1 MKINV
6 SLDPDSIESLSQSTA
21 WWDSL
26 TAAQQRSYLAK
37 HPKSKFA
44 QTAKDKMKT
53 PKGVANKIRQRA
65 DQLLLDADTEPL
77 TRKRLPIIR
86 TLNDS
91 MPVRTKANVAA
102 FYNALENDKVSFATR
117 TDSKSLGLML
127 RKLGERDRSPSIY
140 RDTLTRM
147 FRPKDPKVF
156 GAFFGASMSMSKLAL
171 GAAIGLA
178 AASNPLVAATIA
190 AYFVNALLDGQDDY
204 KPAKARARTPYG
216 DKEKSNLNRVGFS
229 RLQTK
234 PDEDHDSY
242 DDGVDDD
249 FESESSSVD
258 PVTRLVDD
266 FTSFWST
273 IDHGTLYDKIS
284 SAGFDTKNV
293 SLSAALDA
301 SPVPADI
308 QASEEEEVQ
317 RLRMTLRTCPT
328 QHGIPKEHKRRFL
341 VCVNGSV
348 RGFLSWD
355 TSMGD
360 PDKNKFGWV
369 VTLYHGFNENAYRS
383 GRNPKNPLEPFTA
396 VHNGELKL
404 HNPCRMP
411 LPLARSWARQAL
423 RR

>member
-1 MKINV
+1 MKIDI
-6 SLDPDSIESLSQSTA
+6 SLNRPGDIESLSQSTA

-26 TAAQQRSYLAK
+26 TAAQQRIYLAK

-44 QTAKDKMKT
+44 QTAKEKMKV
-53 PKGVANKIRQRA
+53 PKGVSTKIRQRA
-65 DQLLLDADTEPL
+65 NQLLLDSDTEPL

-91 MPVRTKANVAA
+91 MPVRTKANIAS
-102 FYNALENDKVSFATR
+102 FYNALEGDKTSFAKR

-127 RKLGERDRSPSIY
+127 SKLGERDRSPSIY

-147 FRPKDPKVF
+147 FRPKDPKTF
-156 GAFFGASMSMSKLAL
+156 SSFFGASMSMSKLAL
-171 GAAIGLA
+171 GAAIGVA
-178 AASNPLVAATIA
+178 AATNPLVAATLA
-190 AYFVNALLDGQDDY
+190 AYFVNALLDGGDDY
-204 KPAKARARTPYG
+204 KPKKVRPRTSYD

-234 PDEDHDSY
+234 PDEDHDSF

-266 FTSFWST
+266 YISFWST

-284 SAGFDTKNV
+284 RSGYDTNSV
-293 SLSAALDA
+293 SLSAAIEA
-301 SPVPADI
+301 PVPADI
-308 QASEEEEVQ
+308 QASDEDEAK

-341 VCVNGSV
+341 LCVNGDV

-355 TSMGD
+355 KAMGD
-360 PDKNKFGWV
+360 PDKSKFGWV

-383 GRNPKNPLEPFTA
+383 GRNPKNPMEPFTA
-396 VHNGELKL
+396 IHNGELKL

-411 LPLARSWARQAL
+411 LALARSWARQAL